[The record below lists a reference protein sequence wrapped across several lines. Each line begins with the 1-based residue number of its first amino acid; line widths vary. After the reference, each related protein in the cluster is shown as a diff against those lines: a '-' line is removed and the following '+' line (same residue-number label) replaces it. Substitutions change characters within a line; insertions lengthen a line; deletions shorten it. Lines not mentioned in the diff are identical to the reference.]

1 MLDEYQDYSY
11 FYLYKGTYSTL
22 LITIINQSLALV
34 YIFCYKG
41 TMSTVE
47 QTKINHLLAAMPP
60 GTAVLSPWL
69 TRQGYSAD
77 LQKRYRKSR
86 WLESIGDGAMVRTGD
101 SVDYY
106 GALYA
111 LQKQASLQAHPGG
124 RTALSLLGKAHY
136 LQLASSRVV
145 LFGGK
150 GEALPKWFRDHDW
163 KTAIEYHT
171 TSFLPGDLGLEDF
184 EVKNFSIKISSAAR
198 AMMECL
204 YLAPQKQELVEC
216 SELMEGLNNLR
227 PALVQQL
234 LEQCSSIKVKRL
246 FLYLAE
252 KAGHEWLQHL
262 DLQKIDLGKG
272 KRSLVK
278 NGIYIPKY
286 QITMPKELANHD
298 R

>member
-1 MLDEYQDYSY
+1 
-11 FYLYKGTYSTL
+11 
-22 LITIINQSLALV
+22 
-34 YIFCYKG
+34 
-41 TMSTVE
+41 MSTVE
-47 QTKINHLLAAMPP
+47 QTKINQLLATMPP
-60 GTAVLSPWL
+60 GTVVLSSWL
-69 TRQGYSAD
+69 ARQGYSVD

-86 WLESIGDGAMVRTGD
+86 WLESIGDGAMVRTGE
-101 SVDYY
+101 SVDYS

-111 LQKQASLQAHPGG
+111 LQKQAGLYVHAGG

-136 LQLASSRVV
+136 LQLAPAWAV

-150 GEALPKWFRDHDW
+150 GEVLPKWFRNHDW
-163 KTAIEYHT
+163 KTAIEYHA

-184 EVKNFSIKISSAAR
+184 EVKNFSIKISSVAR

-204 YLAPQKQELVEC
+204 YLAPQKQELLEC
-216 SELMEGLNNLR
+216 LELMEGLNNLR

-234 LEQCSSIKVKRL
+234 LEQCASIKVKRL

-278 NGIYIPKY
+278 NGIYVPKY
-286 QITMPKELANHD
+286 QITVPKELASHD